1 MKLNSAINYD
11 VQGKAGHNPTSEELV
26 MALENYDL
34 FLYFGHGS
42 GTKHVNLKE
51 IDKLNDCA
59 SAVLMGCSS
68 GELHCKGSYAP
79 HGAPLSYLSGGS
91 PAVVANLWDV
101 SDKDIDRFSK
111 ALLHSWLREDSAD
124 DSNCSQCSQLTQESE
139 SINIGVEGNDRRDV
153 DTKRCSCRQRRVS
166 FKSKGAFSS
175 RVLFLALIT
184 SNV

>member
-1 MKLNSAINYD
+1 
-11 VQGKAGHNPTSEELV
+11 

-34 FLYFGHGS
+34 FLYFGLGS
-42 GTKHVNLKE
+42 
-51 IDKLNDCA
+51 
-59 SAVLMGCSS
+59 
-68 GELHCKGSYAP
+68 
-79 HGAPLSYLSGGS
+79 
-91 PAVVANLWDV
+91 VANLWDV

-166 FKSKGAFSS
+166 FKSK
-175 RVLFLALIT
+175 
-184 SNV
+184 